1 MIMWN
6 GFSLKKIMVKMGFN
20 NKWISLIM
28 NCISTVSHSILI
40 NGMNHGNITPTRG
53 LRQGD
58 PLSFYLFLLYA
69 KGLTG
74 FISEATRSNKLSGI
88 SICRGSPAI
97 THLLFVDDSVIYTK
111 ANGQESRELQS
122 ILQNMKM
129 QQARK

>member
-1 MIMWN
+1 MIVWN
-6 GFSLKKIMVKMGFN
+6 EFSLKKIMVKMGFN

-53 LRQGD
+53 LRQED

-69 KGLTG
+69 KGLMG
-74 FISEATRSNKLSGI
+74 FILEATRSNKLSGI

-129 QQARK
+129 

>member
-6 GFSLKKIMVKMGFN
+6 GFSLKKIMVKMGFK

-28 NCISTVSHSILI
+28 NCISTVSYSILI

-53 LRQGD
+53 LRQED

-97 THLLFVDDSVIYTK
+97 THLLFADDSVIYTK
-111 ANGQESRELQS
+111 ATG
-122 ILQNMKM
+122 
-129 QQARK
+129 